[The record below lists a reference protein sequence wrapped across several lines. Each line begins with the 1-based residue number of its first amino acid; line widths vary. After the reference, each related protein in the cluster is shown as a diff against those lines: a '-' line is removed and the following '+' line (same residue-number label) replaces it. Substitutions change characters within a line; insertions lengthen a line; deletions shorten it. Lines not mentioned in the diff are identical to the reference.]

1 MAFLPRPLAR
11 HMESVDNMAYKLT
24 PYPNVY
30 QGNHYNDGKPPINS
44 PKLEALGRRLEKG
57 LEALGR
63 NPFREGEAIATTK
76 RMSLY
81 CNSRK
86 KSLGTQDNPIG
97 NPLGIYSP

>member
-11 HMESVDNMAYKLT
+11 HMESADNMAHKLT

-30 QGNHYNDGKPPINS
+30 QGNHYNNGKPPTNS

-63 NPFREGEAIATTK
+63 NSFREGEAIAITK
-76 RMSLY
+76 RTSLY
-81 CNSRK
+81 YNPK
-86 KSLGTQDNPIG
+86 KNSLGT
-97 NPLGIYSP
+97 